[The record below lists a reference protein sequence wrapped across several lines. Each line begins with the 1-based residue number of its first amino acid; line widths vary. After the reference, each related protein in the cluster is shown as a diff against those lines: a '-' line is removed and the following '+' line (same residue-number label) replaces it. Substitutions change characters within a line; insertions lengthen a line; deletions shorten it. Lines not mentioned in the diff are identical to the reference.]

1 MKEEMRRRRLAVGAR
16 DGDKPELSLGMPAER
31 RRDAR
36 HRLARVGHDELR
48 RGQGQF
54 VFGDKGGSAPPQRLF
69 RKEMSVCMRARDA
82 EKEVALP
89 HGAAVGAQGK
99 DVRIPHQPLL

>member
-1 MKEEMRRRRLAVGAR
+1 MRRRRLAVGAR
-16 DGDKPELSLGMPAER
+16 DGDEFELPLGMPAER

-36 HRLARVGHDELR
+36 HCLARVWHDELR

-54 VFGDKGGSAPPQRLF
+54 VFGDKGGGTPPQRF
-69 RKEMSVCMRARDA
+69 SGKEMPVRMRACDA
-82 EKEVALP
+82 EEEIALP